1 MVMVR
6 CPSCSKNLSVPD
18 KYAGKKA
25 KCPACQGTLT
35 IPVVLEEVVEE
46 DFVEEVVPVKTRRP
60 APRRVADEDE
70 EEEERIARK
79 PARRARPVDDE
90 DEDDRPRRKKR
101 RKITRGEWAE
111 CPNCGA
117 TDGTRVHWTIW
128 GGVIGPLFINQVR
141 CAECGTNYNGI
152 HGDYNTTRI
161 TIFVVINILLSLAI
175 LVVFTGLAL
184 MSRY

>member
-1 MVMVR
+1 
-6 CPSCSKNLSVPD
+6 
-18 KYAGKKA
+18 
-25 KCPACQGTLT
+25 
-35 IPVVLEEVVEE
+35 LEEVVEE

-60 APRRVADEDE
+60 APRRAADEDE
-70 EEEERIARK
+70 EEEERIGRK

-90 DEDDRPRRKKR
+90 DDDRPRRKKR